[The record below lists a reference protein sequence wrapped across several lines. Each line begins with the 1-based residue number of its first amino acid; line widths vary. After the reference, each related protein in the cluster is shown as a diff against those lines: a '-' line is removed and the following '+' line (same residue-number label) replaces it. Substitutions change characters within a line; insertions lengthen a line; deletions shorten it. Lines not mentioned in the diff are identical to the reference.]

1 MNVKEAKEKWNISE
15 DKVYK
20 VCRAMKIPMEK
31 DGYVIPDNL
40 KKPYFPD
47 KRKFRKR
54 DKLHIY
60 IHVLNAI
67 TEELMI
73 IPEIINTDN
82 QHVRTAVRELKNTR
96 AIVLLDGAED
106 NLDYFNYMIGPKY
119 SDWTLHNTKE
129 KLELVSSFMGM
140 VKDVNEIVVGQAL

>member
-1 MNVKEAKEKWNISE
+1 MNIQEAKEKWNMSE

-20 VCRAMKIPMEK
+20 VCQALKIPMK
-31 DGYVIPDNL
+31 KGGYDIPDNL
-40 KKPYFPD
+40 KQPYFPD
-47 KRKFRKR
+47 KRKFRKK

-67 TEELMI
+67 TDELMI

-82 QHVRTAVRELKNTR
+82 QHVRTAVRELKKTG

-106 NLDYFNYMIGPKY
+106 NLDYLNYMIGPKY
-119 SDWTLHNTKE
+119 SDWTLHTIRE
-129 KLELVSSFMGM
+129 KLELVSSFTGV
-140 VKDVNEIVVGQAL
+140 VKDMKEIVG